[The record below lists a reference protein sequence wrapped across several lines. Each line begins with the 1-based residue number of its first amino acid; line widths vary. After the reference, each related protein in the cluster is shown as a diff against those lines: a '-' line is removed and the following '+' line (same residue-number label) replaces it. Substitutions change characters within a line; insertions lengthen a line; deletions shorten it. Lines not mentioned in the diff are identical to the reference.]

1 MFTRTEAILGKKS
14 MDKLKGAHVVVAGCG
29 GVGSY
34 TVEALIRSGIGKI
47 TVIDSDRVDV
57 TNINRQIIATH
68 DTVGKLKV
76 EVAKSRALSINP
88 DVEFFAIPEYIE
100 KDNVSEILP
109 TDADYI
115 VDAIDYVPAKV
126 GIAVFAKQN
135 GIPVISCLGTGKR
148 IDATKFEFCD
158 IYKTE
163 GCPLARKMRYEL
175 KKAGIEKL
183 EVIFSKAEVIQTEGI
198 GSLAF
203 VPSVA
208 GLLIAQKVICN
219 IIQEKNK

>member
-1 MFTRTEAILGKKS
+1 MLTRTTAILGKEA
-14 MDKLKGAHVVVAGCG
+14 MDKLSRAHVVVAGCG

-47 TVIDSDRVDV
+47 TVIDSDIVDV

-88 DVEFFAIPEYIE
+88 DVEFLAIPEYIE

-126 GIAVFAKQN
+126 GLAVFAKDKN
-135 GIPVISCLGTGKR
+135 IPIISCLGTGKR
-148 IDATKFEFCD
+148 LDATKFEFCD
-158 IYKTE
+158 IYDTQ
-163 GCPLARKMRYEL
+163 GCPLARKMRTEL
-175 KKAGIEKL
+175 KKAGIDRL
-183 EVIFSKAEVIQTEGI
+183 EVIFSKANVIETKGI
-198 GSLAF
+198 GSVAF

-219 IIQEKNK
+219 ITGEENK